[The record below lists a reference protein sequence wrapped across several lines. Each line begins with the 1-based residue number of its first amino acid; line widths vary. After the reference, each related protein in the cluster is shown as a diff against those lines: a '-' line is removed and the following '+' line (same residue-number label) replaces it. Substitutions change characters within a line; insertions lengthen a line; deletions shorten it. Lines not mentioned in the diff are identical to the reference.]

1 MRAATALADRLRHAS
16 VLLPEMGCGG
26 VVAHSQS
33 EIVTAAH
40 CIPSGRSA
48 VTVRHLE
55 LGTRTATVLY
65 RDDARD
71 LAWLE
76 LSEPFAVSAFPLAT
90 GLPKV
95 NDKLVFLGRIDRA
108 KRPRRAV
115 VERVARCPH
124 LPELDDALFTT
135 LDAKPGDS
143 GAPLVNDQ
151 GEVVALVQGGARCHI
166 ASPVYPLVRARAA
179 REASLSGPSST
190 PAERLGPFRV
200 ERTRDGYRLRWSFS
214 WRLGG

>member
-1 MRAATALADRLRHAS
+1 
-16 VLLPEMGCGG
+16 MGCSG